1 VTWHCTGRWRT
12 ALATFLL
19 TTLLLLLPGH
29 MLQGDVALHW
39 PLVDS
44 PGRLLQQ
51 LGQQEL
57 EAKRKEDGA
66 AYLASLPG
74 YRWGCP
80 VKLPCTGLG
89 VTGNY
94 SVQRGR
100 RSIFG
105 QPASRQVRAL

>member
-1 VTWHCTGRWRT
+1 MLRGDV
-12 ALATFLL
+12 ALHWPLVDSPLYTRYLPRL
-19 TTLLLLLPGH
+19 TPLLLLLLPGH
-29 MLQGDVALHW
+29 VLQGDVALHW

-74 YRWGCP
+74 YR
-80 VKLPCTGLG
+80 CTCNPHVG
-89 VTGNY
+89 VACG
-94 SVQRGR
+94 S
-100 RSIFG
+100 S
-105 QPASRQVRAL
+105 SL

>member
-1 VTWHCTGRWRT
+1 MPPSTLCVFCDSSSSHQTG
-12 ALATFLL
+12 AAEAQLASVNANAAP
-19 TTLLLLLPGH
+19 LLLLLLL
-29 MLQGDVALHW
+29 LQGDVALHW

-74 YRWGCP
+74 YR
-80 VKLPCTGLG
+80 
-89 VTGNY
+89 
-94 SVQRGR
+94 SVQ
-100 RSIFG
+100 S
-105 QPASRQVRAL
+105 LKLT